1 MGHFVYLMLSLYNRK
16 KTLLSN
22 GRNYGK
28 RKEELNSFELTQVF
42 FGLLSLL
49 SKNFQAKIN
58 IFTLIK
64 WAKISVW
71 CHSLCTAPCFHDTI
85 CKKTITK
92 RCDWCKISKC
102 YDMTGAR
109 YIPLCGNLIRARHIP
124 KCGDLNT
131 TLRANVELFL
141 FFPKRKI
148 SKWLI

>member
-1 MGHFVYLMLSLYNRK
+1 MQELFFRLGGLRWDTLWNLMFSLYNRK

-64 WAKISVW
+64 
-71 CHSLCTAPCFHDTI
+71 
-85 CKKTITK
+85 
-92 RCDWCKISKC
+92 
-102 YDMTGAR
+102 
-109 YIPLCGNLIRARHIP
+109 
-124 KCGDLNT
+124 
-131 TLRANVELFL
+131 
-141 FFPKRKI
+141 
-148 SKWLI
+148 